1 MKAIK
6 SKIYC
11 LFLVAILQHVRATIA
26 MESVDYPGNVTDHS
40 ALLAIKSRLVDH
52 RGRIL
57 SSWNHSLHHCNW
69 EGVTCG
75 HKHKRVTR
83 LDLFSIGLSG
93 TISPFIG
100 NLSFLDTILLHKNSL
115 NGPIPQEI
123 GRLFRLKVLGLANNT
138 LVGGISANLSGCINL
153 EILALGRNKLGGNVP
168 IGLRS
173 LSKLK
178 VIYFSE
184 CNLIGPLFNVIQNLT
199 SLEQI
204 YAEYNAFTGTIP
216 NSIADMRNLT
226 IVGLGENLLTGRI
239 PPSIFN
245 LSSLQGLE
253 LGENQ
258 FEGNIPLDMHLN
270 LPQIRTLNLQTNF
283 LTGPFPIPFLNL
295 TNLIL
300 FGLSSNIFTGR
311 VSLDFRKFQYLS
323 YLELSD
329 MNLKGDIQFI
339 STLANCSTME
349 LLGLQGNKFT
359 GSLPKTIANLST
371 TINVLDVGQNQI
383 GGEIYAGISN
393 LINLGF
399 LEMSDNEFTGT
410 IPYEFGN
417 FQKLEQFDLSSNKL
431 TGRIPNSLG
440 NLSKLSL
447 LYLQD
452 NKLRGS
458 IPSNLGSC
466 QNLLYLNFSNNN
478 LNGTLPNTLFGEAAQ
493 FLELDLSHNHLT
505 GSLPQIIGN
514 QINIVKFDVSENKF
528 SGEIPNGLGK
538 CSALQYFNI
547 KGNSINGTIPP
558 SFSALSSLQILDL
571 SRNNLSGLVPIYF
584 SKFPLVCLN
593 LSYNDFEGGVPKKGI
608 YANIS
613 GVSLVGN
620 SRLCGG
626 IWQLHL
632 PKCIEQGK
640 RRSSKTMSLAL
651 KLTISSVCA
660 LVGLLT
666 LATWLY
672 LTRRRKKR
680 DSMPSILAM
689 GEGFLRVSYNM
700 LLKATDGFS
709 SSNLLGAGTF
719 GTVFKGVLDGTMVAV
734 KVLNLQQQ
742 GATKSFIAEC
752 KALRN
757 TRHRNL
763 VKIITACSST
773 DFQRNDFKALVYEF
787 MSNGNLN
794 RWLHETGNLAL
805 LQRMDI
811 AIDVAHALNY
821 LHHESETPIVHCD
834 LKPSNILLDD
844 DMVARVGDFG
854 LAKFFAQPGLL
865 NQTSSIGVKGTVG
878 YAAPEYGLG
887 SESSPDGD
895 IYSYGTVLLELIT
908 GKRPTDQMFHED
920 FNLHM
925 YAEAALPN
933 QVLQI
938 VDPALEHNDIM
949 EEVDNKRAI
958 QDTTGQRVECMC
970 SMVTVGV
977 ACSNHLPH
985 ERMKIT
991 DAISRLQAA
1000 RDNLLAAERR
1010 SRFYD

>member
-1 MKAIK
+1 MKSIK
-6 SKIYC
+6 IKLLC
-11 LFLVAILQHVRATIA
+11 LILATIFQHVRVTFTLA
-26 MESVDYPGNVTDHS
+26 SVEYPGNETDHS
-40 ALLAIKSRLVDH
+40 ALLAIKRQLADH
-52 RGRIL
+52 PGGIL

-69 EGVTCG
+69 AGVFCG
-75 HKHKRVTR
+75 HKHKRVIE
-83 LDLFSIGLSG
+83 LKLFSSGLSG
-93 TISPFIG
+93 TISSFIG
-100 NLSFLDTILLHKNSL
+100 NLSFLQKIILYNNSL
-115 NGPIPQEI
+115 YGPIPQEI
-123 GRLFRLKVLGLANNT
+123 GRLFRLKVLGLASNT
-138 LVGGISANLSGCINL
+138 LVGGIPTNLSGCLNL
-153 EILALGRNKLGGNVP
+153 QTLSLPWNKLGGNVP

-178 VIYFSE
+178 AIHISE
-184 CNLIGPLFNVIQNLT
+184 CNLTGPLFTVIQNLT
-199 SLEQI
+199 SLEYI
-204 YAEYNAFTGTIP
+204 YATYNAFTGTIP
-216 NSIADMRNLT
+216 DNIADMRNLT
-226 IVGLGENLLTGRI
+226 IAALGVNLLTGRI

-245 LSSLQGLE
+245 LSSLQLLE
-253 LGENQ
+253 LHLNQ
-258 FEGNIPLDMHLN
+258 LEGSIAPDMHLN
-270 LPQIRTLNLQTNF
+270 LPQIQVLDLAINF
-283 LTGPFPIPFLNL
+283 LTGPFPILFMNL
-295 TNLIL
+295 TNLVCL
-300 FGLSSNIFTGR
+300 GLGSNKFTDR
-311 VSLDFRKFQYLS
+311 VSLDFRQFQNLNS
-323 YLELSD
+323 LLLFD
-329 MNLKGDIQFI
+329 MNLRGDIKFI
-339 STLANCSTME
+339 STLGNCSNME
-349 LLGLQGNKFT
+349 ILELQGNKFT
-359 GSLPKTIANLST
+359 GSLPETVANLST
-371 TINVLDVGQNQI
+371 TLNQFNVGQNQI
-383 GGEIYAGISN
+383 GGDIPAGISN
-393 LINLGF
+393 LINLN
-399 LEMSDNEFTGT
+399 LLVMYYNEFTGT
-410 IPYEFGN
+410 IPNEFGN
-417 FQKLEQFDLSSNKL
+417 LQKLRIIDLSSNKL

-440 NLSKLSL
+440 SLSRLSQ
-447 LYLQD
+447 LYLDD
-452 NKLRGS
+452 NKMHGS

-466 QNLLYLNFSNNN
+466 QNLLYLGLSNNN
-478 LNGTLPNTLFGEAAQ
+478 LNGTLPNALFGGSAQ
-493 FLELDLSHNHLT
+493 FLQIRLSSNHIT
-505 GSLPQIIGN
+505 GSLPQDIGN
-514 QINIVKFDVSENKF
+514 QINIVTIDVSENKF

-538 CSALQYFNI
+538 CSALRYFHI
-547 KGNSINGTIPP
+547 EGNSIHGTIPP
-558 SFSALSSLQILDL
+558 SFSVLSSLQTLDF
-571 SRNNLSGLVPIYF
+571 SRNNLSGPVPIYF
-584 SKFPLVCLN
+584 SKFPLAYLN
-593 LSYNDFEGGVPKKGI
+593 LSYNDFEGSVPEKGI

-632 PKCIEQGK
+632 PRCIEQGK

-651 KLTISSVCA
+651 KLTIPIVCA
-660 LVGLLT
+660 LVGFLT

-700 LLKATDGFS
+700 LLKATDEFS

-734 KVLNLQQQ
+734 KVLNLQQR

-787 MSNGNLN
+787 MSNGNLD
-794 RWLHETGNLAL
+794 RWLHETGNLTL

-811 AIDVAHALNY
+811 AIDVAYALNY

-844 DMVARVGDFG
+844 DMVSHVGDFG

-908 GKRPTDQMFHED
+908 GKRPTDQMFQED

-925 YAEAALPN
+925 YAEAALPG

-938 VDPALEHNDIM
+938 VDPALEHDDIT
-949 EEVDNKRAI
+949 EEVDNRRAI
-958 QDTTGQRVECMC
+958 QDTTGQRVECMG
-970 SMVTVGV
+970 SMVTIGV

-991 DAISRLQAA
+991 DAISRLRAA